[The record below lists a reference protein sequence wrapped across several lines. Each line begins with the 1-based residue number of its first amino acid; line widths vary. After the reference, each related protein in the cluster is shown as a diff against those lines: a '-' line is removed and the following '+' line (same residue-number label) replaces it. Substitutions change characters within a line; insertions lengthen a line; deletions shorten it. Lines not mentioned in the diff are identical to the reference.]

1 MKTSGNEYV
10 KKQLKEIYILFILSF
25 CFILF
30 GIIWL
35 KRTSIFMAGIGALLV
50 LLPRYK
56 ILKKS
61 LNDDKLAHKLN
72 IEAIDERNR
81 SIDRQALQFTCIIG
95 IILIIITCFVMDFMG
110 RKDISFIL
118 SLIAFI
124 QFISYIF
131 LRFYFNKKS

>member
-35 KRTSIFMAGIGALLV
+35 KRTSIFMAGIGALLAS
-50 LLPRYK
+50 LPRYK
-56 ILKKS
+56 ILKKA
-61 LNDDKLAHKLN
+61 LNDDKLAQKLN
-72 IEAIDERNR
+72 IEENDERNR
-81 SIDRQALQFTCIIG
+81 SINRQALQFTCIIG
-95 IILIIITCFVMDFMG
+95 IILIIITSFVMDFMG
-110 RKDISFIL
+110 REDISFIL
-118 SLIAFI
+118 SLIVLI

-131 LRFYFNKKS
+131 LRSYFNKKS